1 VGHRRGSRTEA
12 GAALLGAI
20 AAASA
25 AHAQAPLGGPDCKI
39 VRQEQLPL
47 LESHGRF
54 SVEVSLDDQPLAMLV
69 DTGAQ
74 RAALSRGAA
83 DRLRLPTDSS
93 RTLRAI
99 GVGGRTVGEH
109 PRMARTIRFG
119 PVVWPQY
126 ALQTVSIV
134 RPEQA
139 GDPAAPVG
147 VIGADMLSA
156 YDVELDFPARTATLY
171 AVTGCSGDFVPWSG
185 RHDVLAP
192 LSGPPDLFVI
202 PTVLNGHSIRALLDT
217 GSNTS
222 SLSLAAARAAG
233 VDAAAL
239 KGDRADSY
247 IGTRGVAVGAHR
259 HGFDS
264 LAIGSAHFSNA
275 RISVQDADFNAF
287 DMLLGMDYLAPRKL
301 WLSYRTHQ
309 VFIDLAGPAAPAP

>member
-1 VGHRRGSRTEA
+1 MEHRRASRA
-12 GAALLGAI
+12 GGGVALLAAL
-20 AAASA
+20 AAAGA
-25 AHAQAPLGGPDCKI
+25 AHAQTTAGGPDCKV
-39 VRQEQLPL
+39 VRQDQLPL
-47 LESHGRF
+47 VESHGRF
-54 SVEVSLDDQPLAMLV
+54 SVEVRLNDQAVAMLL

-83 DRLRLPTDSS
+83 DRLRLPTDPG

-99 GVGGRTVGEH
+99 GVGGRTAGEH
-109 PRMARTIRFG
+109 PRVARTLRFG
-119 PVVWPQY
+119 PMVWPQY
-126 ALQTVSIV
+126 ALQTVNIV

-171 AVTGCSGDFVPWSG
+171 AVSGCDGDFVPWPG

-202 PTVLNGHSIRALLDT
+202 PMALNGHAIRALLDT

-247 IGTRGVAVGAHR
+247 IGASGVAVGAHR
-259 HGFDS
+259 RRFDS
-264 LAIGSAHFSNA
+264 LAIGTARFSNA
-275 RISVQDADFNAF
+275 RISVQDSDFSAF
-287 DMLLGMDYLAPRKL
+287 DMLLGMDYLAGHKL

-309 VFIDLAGPAAPAP
+309 VFIDRASAAPPP

>member
-1 VGHRRGSRTEA
+1 MLLAA
-12 GAALLGAI
+12 G
-20 AAASA
+20 A
-25 AHAQAPLGGPDCKI
+25 AHAQTPAGGPDCKV

-54 SVEVSLDDQPLAMLV
+54 SVQVSVNDEAAPMLV

-74 RAALSRGAA
+74 RAAVSRQTA
-83 DRLRLPTDSS
+83 DRLQLPTDAS

-109 PRMARTIRFG
+109 PRVAQTIRFG
-119 PVVWPQY
+119 PAMWPRY
-126 ALQTVSIV
+126 ALQTVTIV

-171 AVTGCSGDFVPWSG
+171 AVSGCSGDFVPWTG
-185 RHDVLAP
+185 RHDALAP

-202 PTVLNGHSIRALLDT
+202 AMTLNGHAIRALLDT

-222 SLSLAAARAAG
+222 SLSLAAARTAGGGRRRAEGGPRGLLCGHPGRGGGGAQAPLRQPDDRLGAFQQCADIGSGHRFQRLRHAAG
-233 VDAAAL
+233 HGLSGAAQA
-239 KGDRADSY
+239 
-247 IGTRGVAVGAHR
+247 VAV
-259 HGFDS
+259 
-264 LAIGSAHFSNA
+264 L
-275 RISVQDADFNAF
+275 
-287 DMLLGMDYLAPRKL
+287 
-301 WLSYRTHQ
+301 
-309 VFIDLAGPAAPAP
+309 

>member
-1 VGHRRGSRTEA
+1 VGDRAANLGAASLGAGLALLLASTA
-12 GAALLGAI
+12 GAQTPA
-20 AAASA
+20 
-25 AHAQAPLGGPDCKI
+25 GGPDCKV
-39 VRQEQLPL
+39 VRQDQLPL

-54 SVEVSLDDQPLAMLV
+54 SVEVSVDDETAPLLL

-74 RAALSRGAA
+74 RAALSLQAA
-83 DRLRLPTDSS
+83 DRLRLPTDAS
-93 RTLRAI
+93 RTLRAV

-109 PRMARTIRFG
+109 PRVARTIRFG
-119 PVVWPQY
+119 PAVWPRY
-126 ALQTVSIV
+126 ALQTVTIV

-171 AVTGCSGDFVPWSG
+171 AVSGCSGDFVPWTG
-185 RHDVLAP
+185 RHDVLTP
-192 LSGPPDLFVI
+192 LSGPADLFVI
-202 PTVLNGHSIRALLDT
+202 PMALNGHNLRALLDT

-239 KGDRADSY
+239 KADRADSY
-247 IGTRGVAVGAHR
+247 VGTRGVAVGAHR
-259 HGFDS
+259 HRFDS
-264 LAIGSAHFSNA
+264 LTIGSAHFSNA
-275 RISVQDADFNAF
+275 QISVQDADFSAF
-287 DMLLGMDYLAPRKL
+287 DLLLGMDYLAPHKL

-309 VFIDLAGPAAPAP
+309 VFIDLAGPGPAP

>member
-1 VGHRRGSRTEA
+1 MLLAA
-12 GAALLGAI
+12 G
-20 AAASA
+20 A
-25 AHAQAPLGGPDCKI
+25 AHAQTPAGGPDCKV

-54 SVEVSLDDQPLAMLV
+54 SVQVSVNDEAAPMLV

-74 RAALSRGAA
+74 RAAVSRQTA
-83 DRLRLPTDSS
+83 DRLQLPTDAS

-109 PRMARTIRFG
+109 PRVAQTIRFG
-119 PVVWPQY
+119 PAMWPRY
-126 ALQTVSIV
+126 ALQTVTIV

-171 AVTGCSGDFVPWSG
+171 AVSGCSGDFVPWTG
-185 RHDVLAP
+185 RHDALAP

-202 PTVLNGHSIRALLDT
+202 AMTLNGHAIRALLDT

-222 SLSLAAARAAG
+222 SLSLAAARTAG

-247 IGTRGVAVGAHR
+247 VGTRGVAVGAHR
-259 HGFDS
+259 HRFDS
-264 LAIGSAHFSNA
+264 LTIGSARFSNA
-275 RISVQDADFNAF
+275 QISVQDTDFSAF
-287 DMLLGMDYLAPRKL
+287 DMLLGMDYLAPHKL

-309 VFIDLAGPAAPAP
+309 VFIDVAGAAP